1 MSLSSRQL
9 HSRSKTK
16 LSGNGK
22 RNILSR
28 KKHRSEMG
36 NYFSATKF
44 AESDALVDVRR
55 RGGRVTKRLHTAS
68 VVNLLTASG
77 YKKAK
82 IKSVLES
89 PDNRNFARQAMIT
102 KGTIIETD
110 MGKAVVLN
118 RPGRDGTINAKLLGS

>member
-9 HSRSKTK
+9 HRRSRTK
-16 LSGNGK
+16 LAGNGK
-22 RNILSR
+22 RNVESR
-28 KKHRSEMG
+28 NKHRSEIG

-44 AESDALVDVRR
+44 AESETLVEVRR
-55 RGGRVTKRLHTAS
+55 RGGRIIKRLHTAS
-68 VVNLLTASG
+68 SVNLLTSSG

-102 KGTIIETD
+102 KGTIIETEL
-110 MGKAVVLN
+110 GRAVVLN
-118 RPGRDGTINAKLLGS
+118 RPGRDGTINARLLGS